1 MSQTDLSSYSG
12 SRALVTGGLGFIG
25 SHLAAKLAGLG
36 AEVTIIDSLIPEY
49 GGNLYNVREIED
61 RVKISFTDI
70 RDPWSMR
77 YLVTGQDFIFNL
89 AGQVSH
95 IDSME
100 DPQTDLDIN
109 CKSQLS
115 LLEALRETNPDARV
129 VFAASRQQYGRPQF
143 VPVTEEHP
151 LVPVDVNGINL
162 IAGES
167 YHLLYNDVHGISA
180 VSLRLTNTYG
190 PHLLMKHGR
199 QGFITTFIRRA
210 IEGEDLKVFGDG
222 SQLRDFTYVSD
233 AVDAFLRH
241 RSGGAGL
248 RSGAQRRRPGAGLAD
263 RGRAA
268 LPGDR
273 GGRRRG
279 RDRALAARPGEDRHR
294 LDLRLPRPAHRAD
307 RLGAAGRA
315 TRGPG
320 ADDRL
325 LQGARR
331 ALLVV
336 DECGS
341 PSSTPTTRPS
351 WTSTTGRARG
361 WRSAPTLSSSPS

>member
-1 MSQTDLSSYSG
+1 VNRVDHADYSG
-12 SRALVTGGLGFIG
+12 SRVLVTGGLGFIG
-25 SHLAAKLAGLG
+25 SHLATRLTELG

-61 RVKISFTDI
+61 RVRISFTDI

-77 YLVTGQDFIFNL
+77 SLVKGQDFIFNL

-95 IDSME
+95 IDSMN

-115 LLEALRETNPDARV
+115 LLEALRDDNPDARI

-151 LVPVDVNGINL
+151 LIPVDVNGINL

-167 YHLLYNDVHGISA
+167 YHLLYNDVHGIRA

-199 QGFITTFIRRA
+199 QGFITTFIRLA
-210 IEGEDLKVFGDG
+210 IEGHDIKVFGDG

-233 AVDAFLRH
+233 AVDAFL
-241 RSGGAGL
+241 SV
-248 RSGAQRRRPGAGLAD
+248 GLAEPAY
-263 RGRAA
+263 GRA
-268 LPGDR
+268 LNV
-273 GGRRRG
+273 GGQEPIPLLKVAR
-279 RDRALAARPGEDRHR
+279 LCQEIAAAGGGVETAPW
-294 LDLRLPRPAHRAD
+294 PRERKKIDVGSIYVSHD
-307 RLGAAGRA
+307 RLRELTGWEPKVSLREG
-315 TRGPG
+315 
-320 ADDRL
+320 
-325 LQGARR
+325 LQRTIRFYQENG
-331 ALLVV
+331 
-336 DECGS
+336 EHY
-341 PSSTPTTRPS
+341 
-351 WTSTTGRARG
+351 WT
-361 WRSAPTLSSSPS
+361 